1 MPLMCANYTP
11 VTSRERLRS
20 GFAVD
25 LDAALAQQAWPG
37 HAAPFL
43 RQAREREVLARDVDL
58 HEVPAREAC
67 IGLFGL
73 VPHWSKDLSIGRR
86 TYNARSETVA
96 EKPSFRDAWRL
107 GRRCIVPAED
117 IFEPSWETGSAV
129 RWRIRRR
136 DGEPLG
142 IAGLWSAW
150 IGPDG
155 RSLLSFTMLT
165 INADGHELMRRFHR
179 PDDEK
184 RMVVVLRE
192 EEYDAWLHT
201 PRDRMATFLTAYP
214 AQDLE
219 AIEAPLPKRGR
230 PAA

>member
-1 MPLMCANYTP
+1 MCANYTP
-11 VTSRERLRS
+11 VTSRERLRA
-20 GFAVD
+20 GFGVD
-25 LDAALAQQAWPG
+25 LEAAMAEQAWPG
-37 HAAPFL
+37 HAAPFV
-43 RQAREREVLARDVDL
+43 RQARDRTD
-58 HEVPAREAC
+58 PGREAC

-107 GRRCIVPAED
+107 GRRCIIPAED

-150 IGPDG
+150 TGPDG

-165 INADGHELMRRFHR
+165 LNADGHALMRRFHR

-184 RMVVVLRE
+184 RMVVVLHE
-192 EEYDAWLHT
+192 AEYDAWLDA
-201 PRDRMATFLTAYP
+201 PQDRMASFLTAYP
-214 AQDLE
+214 AQALE
-219 AIEAPLPKRGR
+219 ATEAPLPRRGR
-230 PAA
+230 AA